1 MFSQKLFLKEIEES
15 KAKGIYNPLPVLQN
29 ANGAEIMLDGQ
40 KMVNLSSNNYLGL
53 VDHPEVKA
61 AAIKAIEK
69 YGVGASSARNIIGN
83 TDLYEE
89 LELKLAKF
97 KNEEAALVFQS
108 GFAVNLGSIPVIAG
122 EGDLIISDELNHA
135 SIIDGTRLSKA
146 KKIVIRHMNMEDLEK
161 KLKEN
166 RAKYKRVLIATDSV
180 FSMDG
185 DIAPLPDMT
194 FLAEKYDSL
203 LYVDDAHGTGI
214 LGEKGRGIADYFGLT
229 GKIDF
234 TVGTLSKAIPAVGG
248 YIVGS
253 NLMKD
258 WLKRNAR
265 PILFSTSIP
274 SSAIAAAIKV
284 IELLEKSEGIN
295 NTLWENTNYFKEGLT
310 KRGINIGNSKTPIT
324 PVMIGDEEKAK
335 NFSQK
340 LKECNILA
348 SSITFPVVPKG
359 EARVR
364 CIITANHTKQQLDY
378 CIDNIERIAK
388 EMRVII

>member
-1 MFSQKLFLKEIEES
+1 
-15 KAKGIYNPLPVLQN
+15 
-29 ANGAEIMLDGQ
+29 MLDGQ
-40 KMVNLSSNNYLGL
+40 KTINLSSNNYLGL
-53 VDHPEVKA
+53 VDHPEVKK
-61 AAIKAIEK
+61 AAIEAIEK

-89 LELKLAKF
+89 LELQLAKF

-122 EGDLIISDELNHA
+122 EGDLIISDALNHA

-146 KKIVIRHMNMEDLEK
+146 NKKVFRHMDMEDLEK
-161 KLKEN
+161 TLKEN
-166 RAKYKRVLIATDSV
+166 RSKYRRVLIATDTV

-185 DIAPLPDMT
+185 DIAPLPDMVS
-194 FLAEKYDSL
+194 LAEKYEAL

-214 LGEKGRGIADYFGLT
+214 MGKNGRGTADYFGLA
-229 GKIDF
+229 GEIDF

-248 YIVGS
+248 YVVGS
-253 NLMKD
+253 DLMKN
-258 WLKRNAR
+258 WLVRNAR

-274 SSAIAAAIKV
+274 PSAIAAAIKV
-284 IELLEKSEGIN
+284 IELLENSEGIN
-295 NTLWENTNYFKEGLT
+295 DILWKNTNYFKEELT

-324 PVMIGDEEKAK
+324 PVIIGDEKK
-335 NFSQK
+335 TKDFSQK
-340 LKECNILA
+340 LKESNILS

-359 EARVR
+359 EGRVR
-364 CIITANHTKQQLDY
+364 CIITAKHTKEQLDY

-388 EMRVII
+388 EMKVIK

>member
-15 KAKGIYNPLPVLQN
+15 KAKGMYKPLPVLQS
-29 ANGAEIMLDGQ
+29 ANGAEIVLDG
-40 KMVNLSSNNYLGL
+40 KKTINLSSNNYLGL

-61 AAIKAIEK
+61 AAIQAIEK

-108 GFAVNLGSIPVIAG
+108 GFTVNLGSIPIIAG

-135 SIIDGTRLSKA
+135 SIIDGTRFSKA
-146 KKIVIRHMNMEDLEK
+146 NKIIIRHMDMEDLEK

-166 RAKYKRVLIATDSV
+166 RSKYKNVLIATDSV

-185 DIAPLPDMT
+185 DIAPLQDMT

-214 LGEKGRGIADYFGLT
+214 LGKKGRGVADHFGLT

-253 NLMKD
+253 NLMKN
-258 WLKRNAR
+258 WLERNSR

-274 SSAIAAAIKV
+274 ASAIAASIKV
-284 IELLEKSEGIN
+284 IELLEKSEDIN
-295 NTLWENTNYFKEGLT
+295 NILWENTNYFKDELT
-310 KRGINIGNSKTPIT
+310 KRGINIGNSKTPII
-324 PVMIGDEEKAK
+324 PIMIGDEEKAK

-348 SSITFPVVPKG
+348 SSIVFPVVPKG
-359 EARVR
+359 KARVR

-378 CIDNIERIAK
+378 CIDNIEKIAK
-388 EMRVII
+388 AMRVIK